1 MTENSQLPQADKAP
15 MFGTLTV
22 RADQVPP
29 MLDLLGL
36 IDRVQPLQGENFR
49 SFLGRALKRL
59 PCIPFIDN
67 KRAHRF
73 LLAHFRAAG
82 LDVNLP
88 ADACMQAVR
97 VERFNKAAPTPE
109 ALLAEVV
116 PMRKAAK

>member
-1 MTENSQLPQADKAP
+1 MTNSQTAP
-15 MFGTLTV
+15 
-22 RADQVPP
+22 DQTPK
-29 MLDLLGL
+29 LDLFGL

-49 SFLGRALKRL
+49 SFLGRALKR
-59 PCIPFIDN
+59 IPFIDN

-82 LDVNLP
+82 LDVSLP

-109 ALLAEVV
+109 ALLAELV
-116 PMRKAAK
+116 PLKKAAKQ